1 MGTGY
6 ENVPKLGCGNGCII
20 LDIFF
25 KSLNFTLNTRVLWF
39 VNYTL
44 IGGGAGDLRSCG
56 GGGRDPYLIH
66 TKSLQI
72 QGILHSR
79 CTEAACCGGGGEVG
93 RALGEDAITSQLWHH
108 YLMHCGDPSSPS
120 PKTFLSRW
128 RQLAEKQRKAP
139 LHSPPR
145 NSSPESGSRSA
156 IFVMGKACWKGSDQ
170 NHLCC
175 GQARAMEGNRSHF
188 DWGH

>member
-1 MGTGY
+1 
-6 ENVPKLGCGNGCII
+6 
-20 LDIFF
+20 
-25 KSLNFTLNTRVLWF
+25 
-39 VNYTL
+39 
-44 IGGGAGDLRSCG
+44 
-56 GGGRDPYLIH
+56 
-66 TKSLQI
+66 
-72 QGILHSR
+72 
-79 CTEAACCGGGGEVG
+79 
-93 RALGEDAITSQLWHH
+93 
-108 YLMHCGDPSSPS
+108 MHCGDPSSPS

-175 GQARAMEGNRSHF
+175 GQARAMEEDSFHICGDTQESAASQLLGFVTFLFYKKEQAFRHESIQHTHELYVWKTPGIQ
-188 DWGH
+188 DI